1 MNESYCCPMRARFI
15 LGIVAEN
22 PSVPVPVDAADHIDF
37 EAQLDG
43 VQIIRIKYCPWCAG
57 RVSGNFRVG
66 I

>member
-1 MNESYCCPMRARFI
+1 M
-15 LGIVAEN
+15 GIVAEN